1 MSTILSLRILFQDLD
16 KRCDLSKEDP
26 AMYKNILVAVDDS
39 AKSRLAFQS
48 AVETAVAFGS
58 KLTICHIK
66 KKYHYLY
73 TN

>member
-1 MSTILSLRILFQDLD
+1 
-16 KRCDLSKEDP
+16 
-26 AMYKNILVAVDDS
+26 MYKNILVAVDDS

-73 TN
+73 TD